1 MERPG
6 VTDSAF
12 DAGSSSDTTVK
23 TCARRFAFSA
33 EGVRNYYLAC
43 DLDEG
48 LLRYWPQS
56 PDPYRYLAY
65 SPNIEERKI
74 AENASDIRRESGRSI
89 GIRLTKQQI
98 KDIEEILTWENIESM
113 RGVDDSYMF
122 DRCDGWSYRDGWSLS
137 CYFEGDAGR
146 PPLELKRVSYCSFRG
161 EELPFERLEDYI
173 GSEVLH
179 NQAEAFCYDVS
190 HKVKPGMAEKIV
202 SQAAK
207 LGMEAIEEI
216 LWEGDAGLIK
226 ELDNTALGCEL
237 SYSLTDDGFVVKYG
251 NALSRACGFYGRPAC
266 EKVFGKSHTFG
277 RMTAGNDVSG
287 GE

>member
-1 MERPG
+1 MKRSG
-6 VTDSAF
+6 VADGGIGTGCNS
-12 DAGSSSDTTVK
+12 DAAVK

-33 EGVRNYYLAC
+33 EGVCNYYLAC

-56 PDPYRYLAY
+56 PNPYRYLAY

-74 AENASDIRRESGRSI
+74 AEDASDIRRESGRSV

-122 DRCDGWSYRDGWSLS
+122 DRCNGWCYRDGWSLS
-137 CYFEGDAGR
+137 CYFEGEAGW

-173 GSEVLH
+173 GFKVLH
-179 NQAEAFCYDVS
+179 NQVEAFHYDVG

-216 LWEGDAGLIK
+216 LWEGNARLIK
-226 ELDNTALGCEL
+226 ELDKTALDCEL
-237 SYSLTDDGFVVKYG
+237 SYSLTDDSFMVKYG

-277 RMTAGNDVSG
+277 RTTVGRGVSD